1 MQPAQSRPH
10 QPRVSAAGQA
20 TTSGRPRDPEV
31 DRRIT
36 LAAVA
41 VFGEAGWAG
50 FSVESVAREAGVG
63 KASIY
68 LRWQTKEG
76 LLLDALA
83 DRVTPVVDADTGSL
97 RGDLMALARQLVALY
112 AGPSRQAALRMM
124 LEAPTIPG
132 LATRCEQL
140 RQAQVKA
147 ARAVVRRGIHRGD
160 IPADTSVTLL
170 LDTLCGGVIAH
181 ILSTPE
187 HLADTVQARL
197 DEFAEQLVGFLLA
210 TARGGRPG

>member
-1 MQPAQSRPH
+1 M
-10 QPRVSAAGQA
+10 SAPSDHDRAHA
-20 TTSGRPRDPEV
+20 STGRPRDPEV
-31 DRRIT
+31 DRRIA

-50 FSVESVAREAGVG
+50 FSVESVARQAGVG

-68 LRWQTKEG
+68 LRWETKEQ

-83 DRVTPVVDADTGSL
+83 AHVAPVVDADTGSL
-97 RGDLMALARQLVALY
+97 RGDLTALARQLVELY

-124 LEAPTIPG
+124 LEAPMIPG
-132 LATRCEQL
+132 LAERCDQL

-147 ARAVVRRGIHRGD
+147 ARAMVRRGIRRGD
-160 IPADTSVTLL
+160 LPDDSSVTLL

-181 ILSTPE
+181 ILSTPQ
-187 HLADTVQARL
+187 HLEEAVQAGL
-197 DEFAEQLVGFLLA
+197 DEFTENLVGFLLGS
-210 TARGGRPG
+210 TRT